1 MMTAF
6 GNTDLAGVL
15 IEGEDD
21 EGMPV
26 GEEEEMPGDEEE
38 EMPGDEEEEM
48 PGDEEPY

>member
-21 EGMPV
+21 EEMP
-26 GEEEEMPGDEEE
+26 GDEEEMPGDEEE
-38 EMPGDEEEEM
+38 MPGDEEEM